1 MKVTLRMSWKMTMF
15 RENLVSE
22 LLRWHRED
30 VRKAQRQPL
39 RQISKMEKI
48 SKHQTSQLWMI
59 VRYTYSYLSLLSERH
74 PPTTEGGKYGDP
86 QKDIIQKGRPLIK
99 SLLSEVRKP
108 WSRGGRRSWTERR
121 ISKVLSKAHS
131 NSQRLKQHGYGL
143 HRSYQVLCLY
153 IL

>member
-1 MKVTLRMSWKMTMF
+1 
-15 RENLVSE
+15 
-22 LLRWHRED
+22 
-30 VRKAQRQPL
+30 
-39 RQISKMEKI
+39 
-48 SKHQTSQLWMI
+48 MI

-131 NSQRLKQHGYGL
+131 NSQRLNQHGYGL

-153 IL
+153 TIAFRLVNDGTSECVNKRVSDSSAFPWSSFIFCWFFLLALVLSQYVLFCYIL